1 MRKEYLIKMCRCFGI
16 CTFFIVFYISGMA
29 QYALKWEKVNTSFG
43 YLPKSINVFKTTDS
57 LKRRPFIAYYVE
69 ADLSDFNLE
78 FTTQVGQG
86 KRHTPQDYYAMEGDP
101 FVVVNS
107 TFFSF
112 QTNQNLNVVIRKG
125 KMLAYNVPA
134 LKSSNSD
141 SFFYP
146 TRSALG
152 ISKKRKA
159 DVAWLFTDT
168 AKRWPYAFQSK
179 PVIAKGKTSDPS
191 FTDLNTLDYW
201 KWWRMYTAVGG
212 GPVLLQKGKVYISN
226 KEEQMFVNGEDD
238 LHPRTAMGYTKNG
251 KLIILVIQGR
261 AHGVAEG
268 ATLIEQAN
276 ILKKLRCVEA
286 LNLDG
291 GGSSCLL
298 VNGTETIKPSDK
310 EGQRPIPAVFI
321 IRSSKK
327 INTY

>member
-1 MRKEYLIKMCRCFGI
+1 MGKEYLIKMCRCYGI

-29 QYALKWEKVNTSFG
+29 QSALKWEKVNASFG

-57 LKRRPFIAYYVE
+57 LNGRPFIGYYVE

-86 KRHTPQDYYAMEGDP
+86 KRYTLQDYYAMEGDP

-134 LKSSNSD
+134 LKSRNSD
-141 SFFYP
+141 SFYYP

-168 AKRWPYAFQSK
+168 AKRWPYAFQYK

-212 GPVLLQKGKVYISN
+212 GPVLLQKGKVLISN
-226 KEEQMFVNGEDD
+226 KEEQMFVNGEED

-261 AHGVAEG
+261 AQGVAEG

-310 EGQRPIPAVFI
+310 EGQRSVPAVFI

-327 INTY
+327 VNTY